1 MKIHVPVN
9 QNFIKSSETQK
20 SYQNYQEFMAR
31 FQGKKLLILEFGI
44 GARNQMIKAPFMKIA
59 AKEPNVFYI
68 TFNKG
73 EIYIPAQIADKA
85 IGVDG
90 DLSQILPQIERAYR
104 E

>member
-9 QNFIKSSETQK
+9 QNFIKGSETQI
-20 SYQNYQEFMAR
+20 SYQNYQKFMAR

-73 EIYIPAQIADKA
+73 EIYIPTQIADKA

>member
-1 MKIHVPVN
+1 
-9 QNFIKSSETQK
+9 
-20 SYQNYQEFMAR
+20 
-31 FQGKKLLILEFGI
+31 
-44 GARNQMIKAPFMKIA
+44 MIKAPFMKIA
-59 AKEPNVFYI
+59 EKEPNVFYI